1 MKYRNYCATDF
12 ANDSFFIRWVKTPDG
27 ESDWFWNSFI
37 KENPTHK
44 EEIEKAREM
53 ILLFDLSGR
62 DLPSAEE
69 TERMRNGLLMS
80 LQAEK
85 EEHRDRMYGRN
96 AMIAGSAY
104 RWLKIAAMIMLVPLV
119 SVSVYFLMDV
129 PGGPIAFTAN
139 TGASRDVVER
149 TNPSG
154 QKSVLRLS
162 DGTTVWLNAA
172 SRISYARHFDGKGTR
187 DVYLEGEA
195 FFDVAH
201 DTKRPFIVH
210 TSSILIKV
218 LGTSFNVKSY
228 SEEKT
233 IETTLVKG
241 KVRIEKTGTTDK
253 KDDIDLVP
261 NQRAVFDKESKAIQ
275 IREVQAEN
283 SVPWK
288 QDRLVFDE
296 VSIDDVVLQMERW
309 YGVTIHVEKRGD
321 LNCKLSATIERES
334 LEEVLRLLEASYS
347 IRYHIKGRD
356 VFLEGTFCV
365 DGH

>member
-1 MKYRNYCATDF
+1 MKYRNYSATDF

-27 ESDWFWNSFI
+27 DSDWFWNSFI
-37 KENPTHK
+37 KENPAHK
-44 EEIEKAREM
+44 EEIDKAREM

-62 DLPSAEE
+62 DLPALEE
-69 TERMRNGLLMS
+69 IERMRNGLLMS
-80 LQAEK
+80 LRAEK
-85 EEHRDRMYGRN
+85 EEHRDRMHGRD
-96 AMIAGSAY
+96 AGIAGIAY
-104 RWLKIAAMIMLVPLV
+104 HWLKIAAVIAVFPLV
-119 SVSVYFLMDV
+119 LVSVYFFIGKG
-129 PGGPIAFTAN
+129 GGPIALRTD
-139 TGASRDVVER
+139 TSASDIVER
-149 TNPSG
+149 INPAG

-172 SRISYARHFDGKGTR
+172 SRITYARHFDGKDTR
-187 DVYLEGEA
+187 DVYLEGEG

-201 DTKRPFIVH
+201 ETDRPFIVH
-210 TSSILIKV
+210 TSSITIKV

-241 KVRIEKTGTTDK
+241 KVRIENPGINGK
-253 KDDIDLVP
+253 KDDIDLMP

-283 SVPWK
+283 SVPWR
-288 QDRLVFDE
+288 QERLVFDE
-296 VSIDDVVLQMERW
+296 VSIDDVILQMERW

-321 LNCKLSATIERES
+321 LNCKLSATIEKES
-334 LEEVLRLLEASYS
+334 LEEVLRLLEASHNISY
-347 IRYHIKGRD
+347 RIKGRD

-365 DGH
+365 GGH